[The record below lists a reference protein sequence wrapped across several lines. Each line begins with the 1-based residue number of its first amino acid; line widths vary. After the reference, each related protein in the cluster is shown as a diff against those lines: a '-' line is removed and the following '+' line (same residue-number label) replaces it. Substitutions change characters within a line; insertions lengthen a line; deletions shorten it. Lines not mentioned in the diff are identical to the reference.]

1 MAENMNDTSLTEMEY
16 IPETCVDMSV
26 WLMLGSAYVL
36 GGNYQRVIQPLEN
49 EELGDIAL
57 NIAKIETITVPM
69 MLEKLGLPQ
78 PLEASFWVTGVL
90 PAVRRELELRVSP
103 ARSRGYK
110 TSISRIKANNRI
122 EDVAGRL
129 TSLQKSGQGM
139 KGLCPFHKE
148 RSPSFYVWP
157 ASQRWRCF
165 GSCVEGGDV
174 IDLLRRHRE
183 QGGLT

>member
-1 MAENMNDTSLTEMEY
+1 MAQNMNDTNLTELEY
-16 IPETCVDMSV
+16 IPETCVDASV

-36 GGNYQRVIQPLEN
+36 GSSYQRVLQALE
-49 EELGDIAL
+49 D
-57 NIAKIETITVPM
+57 AKLETITVPM

-78 PLEASFWVTGVL
+78 PLESSFWATGVL
-90 PAVRRELELRVSP
+90 PAVRRELERRVSQT
-103 ARSRGYK
+103 RSRGYK
-110 TSISRIKANNRI
+110 TSISRFKADNRI
-122 EDVAGRL
+122 EDVAGQL
-129 TSLQKSGQGM
+129 TLLQKSGQGM
-139 KGLCPFHKE
+139 KGLCPFHQE

-183 QGGLT
+183 QGGLK